1 MQAVG
6 EATHTTPTGK
16 ETLID
21 WALVSQVTQLKQCEV
36 IPPIANSDHNGL
48 MLQWAWKQPGNR
60 NKTKPRQI
68 WRYTHGDFERANNIL
83 SSVDWDQLID
93 PTDVNQSLLNWK
105 QYFMNV
111 MESCILKGVLP
122 RRKNVPWLSRTC
134 VVQCRRGTICTDEP
148 SCLGPHS
155 SGTSLEK

>member
-93 PTDVNQSLLNWK
+93 PTDVNQSLLNWE

-111 MESCILKGVLP
+111 MGILYTEGCASQEEKCSLAFKEHASCNAEEEQYVQTSQVVWVPTALKQV
-122 RRKNVPWLSRTC
+122 
-134 VVQCRRGTICTDEP
+134 
-148 SCLGPHS
+148 
-155 SGTSLEK
+155 

>member
-68 WRYTHGDFERANNIL
+68 WRYTQGDFERANNIL

-93 PTDVNQSLLNWK
+93 PTDVNQSLLNWE

-111 MESCILKGVLP
+111 MNPVY
-122 RRKNVPWLSRTC
+122 RRVCFPGGKMFLGFQRTC